1 MATAFV
7 LINAEKGEEST
18 VHARLKEIPE
28 VKEAYLVY
36 GVYNIV
42 ARVQAGSMQELN
54 DVISLKIRRLDKVS
68 STLTTLVV

>member
-7 LINAEKGEEST
+7 LINTEKGEEGA
-18 VHARLKEIPE
+18 VHAMLKDIPE

-42 ARVQAGSMQELN
+42 ARVQTGSMQELN
-54 DVISLKIRRLDKVS
+54 DVIGTRIRRLEKVS

>member
-7 LINAEKGEEST
+7 LINAEKGEEGA
-18 VHARLKEIPE
+18 VHAKLKDIPE

-42 ARVQAGSMQELN
+42 ARVQTGSMQELN
-54 DVISLKIRRLDKVS
+54 DVIGTRIRRLEKVS

>member
-7 LINAEKGEEST
+7 LINTEKGQESV
-18 VHARLKEIPE
+18 VHARLKDIPE

-36 GVYNIV
+36 GVYDIV
-42 ARVQAGSMQELN
+42 ARVQTGSMQELK
-54 DVISLKIRRLDKVS
+54 DIISQRIRRLDKVS